1 MPIITFHCLNLKF
14 ANRQSLKWTNILH
27 LWNISVQIAP
37 RKLKYMEKNNVLLFL
52 SREMGVTPRE
62 TSVPRLS
69 SFRCTTRGAAVSFL
83 FGLLFENR
91 MDVCPQNTGLFW
103 GHLDHDHSENH
114 GFLTPFPFITV
125 IKFYSEKLTAM
136 SLV

>member
-1 MPIITFHCLNLKF
+1 
-14 ANRQSLKWTNILH
+14 
-27 LWNISVQIAP
+27 
-37 RKLKYMEKNNVLLFL
+37 MEKNNVLLFL